1 MSDPQQPPSRRPGG
15 VESQAVPQP
24 ARPEGQSR
32 ADDAE
37 TAQWLQALDPA
48 NPQRE
53 AGVRRLHE
61 MLLRVAGHEVR
72 RRAVRLPTIQG
83 PELDDIASQAA
94 ADAVMSILA
103 NLDTFQGDSRFT
115 TWAYKFAV
123 FQVGVKTGRHFWL
136 NPPAALDATAWDRLP
151 DRLGMGPA
159 QATELREMVAALRRA
174 VDDELSEQQRRIF
187 LAVVLGGALI
197 DTVAAELDTTRNAVY
212 KSLFDA
218 RRKLRRALD
227 REGFRSTV
235 GGEA

>member
-1 MSDPQQPPSRRPGG
+1 MDHAPLSIDRHGRAGESSAWVQALSGSGVRRDEAVARLHGLLERAARFELTRRGG
-15 VESQAVPQP
+15 GRSGDLENLATEV
-24 ARPEGQSR
+24 
-32 ADDAE
+32 ADDALM
-37 TAQWLQALDPA
+37 AIM
-48 NPQRE
+48 RK
-53 AGVRRLHE
+53 
-61 MLLRVAGHEVR
+61 
-72 RRAVRLPTIQG
+72 LP
-83 PELDDIASQAA
+83 SYR
-94 ADAVMSILA
+94 
-103 NLDTFQGDSRFT
+103 GDSRFT

-159 QATELREMVAALRRA
+159 QATELRELVAALRRA